1 MMARPFVLLCVLL
14 AVVVTAAAS
23 AAREKEE
30 EPSAY
35 IVHVAHAH
43 APPLPRRGLLSTRAY
58 ASFLRDHV
66 PVDMSL
72 PAPRVLYSYS
82 HAATGFAARLTGRQ
96 AAHLTSQRSVLAVV
110 PDVMQQL
117 HTTLTPS
124 FLGLSASSG
133 LLPASNGASDVVI
146 GVLDTGVYPI
156 DRAAFAA
163 DPSLPPPPGKF
174 RGACVSTPSFN
185 ASAYCNGKL
194 VGAKVFYKGYEVNLG
209 GPINETEE
217 SKSPLDTVG
226 HGTHTASTAAGSAV
240 PDAAFYGYARGNAVG
255 MAPGARIASYKV
267 CWKYGCPSSDILAA
281 FDEAIADGVDVISAS
296 LGSSGY
302 AEPFYMDSTAVG
314 AFSAV
319 RKGIIVSA
327 AAGNSGP
334 VESTANNIAPWFLTV
349 GASTINRRFPADV
362 VLGNGDTFS
371 GASLYAGPPL
381 GPTAIPLVDGRAV
394 GSKTCEAGKMNA
406 SLVAGKI
413 VLCGPAVLNA
423 AQGEAVKLAGG
434 VGAILTSTKQFGELA
449 VGSPHTFPATTVTFA
464 AAKRIKTYMNKTT
477 SPAATIVFHGTV
489 IGPTP
494 SSPRMA
500 PFSSRGPNLHAPE
513 ILKPDV
519 TAPGVEILAAWTGA
533 ASPSG
538 LDSDRRRVHYNVLS
552 GTSMACPHVSGIA
565 AMLRQARP
573 GWSPA
578 AIKSALMTT
587 AYNVDSAGNVI
598 GDMATGKASTPFA
611 RGAGHV
617 DPDRALDPGLVYDAS
632 TDDYVAFLCALGYTA
647 DEVAVFTR
655 DGSST
660 NCSAAPGSA
669 YVGDHNYPAFVAV
682 LTSRNGTITQR
693 RVVRNV
699 GSDVV
704 ATYRATVTSPAGMRI
719 TVKPR
724 KLRFSKTHKTQE
736 YQVTFAIRA
745 AGSIKEY
752 TFGSIVWS
760 DGKHKVTSPIAIAWS
775 PPASEI
781 AAL

>member
-1 MMARPFVLLCVLL
+1 MPA
-14 AVVVTAAAS
+14 
-23 AAREKEE
+23 
-30 EPSAY
+30 
-35 IVHVAHAH
+35 
-43 APPLPRRGLLSTRAY
+43 
-58 ASFLRDHV
+58 
-66 PVDMSL
+66 DMSL

-96 AAHLTSQRSVLAVV
+96 AAHLAAQRSVLAVV

-133 LLPASNGASDVVI
+133 LLPASNGATDVVI

-156 DRAAFAA
+156 DRAEFAA
-163 DPSLPPPPGKF
+163 GPLLPPPPGKF
-174 RGACVSTPSFN
+174 RGACVSAPSFN

-194 VGAKVFYKGYEVNLG
+194 VGAKVFYVGYEVQLG

-217 SKSPLDTVG
+217 SKSPLDTLG

-240 PDAAFYGYARGNAVG
+240 PDAAFYGYGRGNAVG
-255 MAPGARIASYKV
+255 MAPGARVASYKV
-267 CWKYGCPSSDILAA
+267 CWKCGCATSDILAA

-296 LGSSGY
+296 FGSSGY
-302 AEPFYMDSTAVG
+302 AEPFYVDSTAVG

-327 AAGNSGP
+327 VAGNSGP
-334 VESTANNIAPWFLTV
+334 AESTGNNIAPWFLTV
-349 GASTINRRFPADV
+349 GAFTINRHFPADV

-381 GPTAIPLVDGRAV
+381 GATETPLVHGRTV
-394 GSKTCEAGKMNA
+394 GSKTCEAGKLNA

-413 VLCGPAVLNA
+413 VFLVTGKIVLCDPAVLNV
-423 AQGEAVKLAGG
+423 AQGESVKLAGG
-434 VGAILTSTKQFGELA
+434 VGAILTSTKEFGELV
-449 VGSPHTFPATTVTFA
+449 VGSPHTFPTTTVTFA

-477 SPAATIVFHGTV
+477 SPVATIVFRGTV

-494 SSPRMA
+494 PSPRMA
-500 PFSSRGPNLHAPE
+500 SFSSRGPNLHAPE

-538 LDSDRRRVHYNVLS
+538 LDSDTRRVHYNVLS
-552 GTSMACPHVSGIA
+552 DTSMACPHVSG
-565 AMLRQARP
+565 MMTTMMTT
-573 GWSPA
+573 
-578 AIKSALMTT
+578 AIKSAMMTT
-587 AYNVDSAGNVI
+587 AYNVDNAGHVI
-598 GDMATGKASTPFA
+598 GDMATGKASTPFT

-617 DPDRALDPGLVYDAS
+617 DPNRALDPGLVYDAG
-632 TDDYVAFLCALGYTA
+632 TDDYVTFLCALGYTA

-660 NCSAAPGSA
+660 NCSTLPGSG

-682 LTSRNGTITQR
+682 FTSRNETITQHR
-693 RVVRNV
+693 MVRNI
-699 GSDVV
+699 GSNVD
-704 ATYRATVTSPAGMRI
+704 ATYRATVTSPAGMR
-719 TVKPR
+719 VDARPQ
-724 KLRFSKTHKTQE
+724 KLQFSTTHNTQE
-736 YQVTFAIRA
+736 YQVTFSIRA

-752 TFGSIVWS
+752 TFGSIAWS
-760 DGKHKVTSPIAIAWS
+760 DGKHTVTSPIAIAWR
-775 PPASEI
+775 PPVNARAKSRPCDVDFGSAVAFFLSI
-781 AAL
+781 STDTSAHIYAHTLTPMNAHTYTLPL